1 MEVDAVASASGTTET
16 RIVFGGQYEAGAG
29 ALSLIMLPAEV
40 MQQVSR
46 PGAAL
51 RPRSRHAARRGV
63 ALTALRCAALRAGQ
77 VQADPTTTLKFIGRD
92 GEDAVLVTATRTYA
106 VRKGETSNAQL
117 LLPSSMDSL
126 VHRTE
131 GAGDG
136 ETTGTAVANVMEHY
150 ELHPTGARLRM
161 LPGVCAC
168 CGERASAARQRRG
181 QTRTRTQYV
190 CTRVH
195 QNSRVHA
202 NELVYMYILMQVL
215 HLTPARA

>member
-1 MEVDAVASASGTTET
+1 V
-16 RIVFGGQYEAGAG
+16 RR
-29 ALSLIMLPAEV
+29 
-40 MQQVSR
+40 R
-46 PGAAL
+46 PD
-51 RPRSRHAARRGV
+51 
-63 ALTALRCAALRAGQ
+63 CAALRAGQ

-136 ETTGTAVANVMEHY
+136 ETTGTAVANVLEHY

-168 CGERASAARQRRG
+168 CGERASAARKRRG

-190 CTRVH
+190 CTHVH
-195 QNSRVHA
+195 ENSCVHA
-202 NELVYMYILMQVL
+202 SELVYMHILM